1 MKKWVLSALAY
12 LIVVLGSYYA
22 YTAIASPP
30 PEEDESNIN
39 TEQHNE

>member
-22 YTAIASPP
+22 YTALAVPSI
-30 PEEDESNIN
+30 EDGPNIN
-39 TEQHNE
+39 SEQHKK

>member
-12 LIVVLGSYYA
+12 LIVVIGSYYA
-22 YTAIASPP
+22 YSAIASPSV
-30 PEEDESNIN
+30 EEEQHTN

>member
-22 YTAIASPP
+22 YTAIAAPSQRM
-30 PEEDESNIN
+30 DNIN

>member
-22 YTAIASPP
+22 YTAIFAPSI
-30 PEEDESNIN
+30 EDGQPIN

>member
-22 YTAIASPP
+22 YTAIAAPSI
-30 PEEDESNIN
+30 EDGQHIN

>member
-22 YTAIASPP
+22 YSAIASPSL
-30 PEEDESNIN
+30 EDGQHIN
-39 TEQHNE
+39 MEQHNE

>member
-12 LIVVLGSYYA
+12 LIIVLGSYYA
-22 YTAIASPP
+22 YTAISAPSI
-30 PEEDESNIN
+30 EDGQPIN

>member
-1 MKKWVLSALAY
+1 VKKWVLSALAY

-22 YTAIASPP
+22 YSAITAPSIEDVPP
-30 PEEDESNIN
+30 IN

>member
-12 LIVVLGSYYA
+12 LIVVIGSYYA
-22 YTAIASPP
+22 YTAIAAPSIDEGPP
-30 PEEDESNIN
+30 MN

>member
-12 LIVVLGSYYA
+12 LIVVRRFLLCVHCNRRPS
-22 YTAIASPP
+22 T
-30 PEEDESNIN
+30 EDGQHIN

>member
-1 MKKWVLSALAY
+1 MKKWVLSALVY

-22 YTAIASPP
+22 YSAIAAPST
-30 PEEDESNIN
+30 EDGPTIN